1 MFPYLLRF
9 QKKHFFKIFLIFF
22 FVKKEIVIRLLLELS
37 PLCFLFV
44 ILSETVYFIY
54 CNVLFIIKLMK

>member
-1 MFPYLLRF
+1 MKTF
-9 QKKHFFKIFLIFF
+9 FF

-44 ILSETVYFIY
+44 ILSVTVYFIY